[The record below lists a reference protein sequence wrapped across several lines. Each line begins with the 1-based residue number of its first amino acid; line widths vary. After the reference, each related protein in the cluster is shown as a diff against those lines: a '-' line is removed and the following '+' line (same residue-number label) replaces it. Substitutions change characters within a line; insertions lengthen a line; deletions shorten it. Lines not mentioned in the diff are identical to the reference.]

1 MTWSGPVARVCQ
13 DVQSKMP
20 PGQQALAF
28 AMLPSLSKALRERF
42 VKVEKPDK
50 DLAHTSRRDPASC
63 GTQRVPGT
71 LRAAHSAERLT
82 LGCAGRSRRRAAERV
97 SGRSQSPQ
105 GKECRLC
112 GFCELEVAFRL
123 GSDSGSLRSQFAA
136 LQNKVSAGRNKRSRA
151 DKGRGSVSACL
162 LGTGWSYPSSL
173 VFAVQPWSA

>member
-1 MTWSGPVARVCQ
+1 
-13 DVQSKMP
+13 
-20 PGQQALAF
+20 
-28 AMLPSLSKALRERF
+28 MLPSLSKALRERF

-82 LGCAGRSRRRAAERV
+82 LG
-97 SGRSQSPQ
+97 
-105 GKECRLC
+105 LC

-136 LQNKVSAGRNKRSRA
+136 LQNKA
-151 DKGRGSVSACL
+151 
-162 LGTGWSYPSSL
+162 
-173 VFAVQPWSA
+173 AVHGAEA